1 MPLRPLRPL
10 RPLCSQASAV
20 AAAFSKAY
28 FSRVLA
34 VSEKVVVQV
43 GLASMIMHCLYA
55 TILCH

>member
-1 MPLRPLRPL
+1 MPLRPL